1 MMSNNDAVKSV
12 NGGEGMD
19 FFTPNDATMD
29 FFGDGFSFFGSS
41 DEPAQPQQEEAKKQD
56 EPTVEPPI
64 DTQPPEQK
72 TEKEIESK
80 QEDNNEEAASDVSED
95 SGKNDD
101 EGTIDTDT
109 TASEEKPEK
118 KIRRRRGKKAT
129 LKTEDDCNNDAAL
142 DDKNVSVKNT
152 RNAKAPESDEVFTI
166 PVNPHLDIRNIVSSL
181 NLIPD
186 TSFAEAQKDIQAKMN
201 AIKVE
206 RNIDKANI
214 MLMYDLVDELS
225 DILRARYAVV
235 KTIYDNLIN
244 KDVGIIANVRK
255 LNTVGTGTVADK
267 ERNAILCLVNYK
279 TDDMA
284 EPVNL
289 IQLAWAASYEYNFI
303 ESAIDQLETKRR
315 LLRGMEDALV

>member
-1 MMSNNDAVKSV
+1 MTEKNELTEAV
-12 NGGEGMD
+12 NGGEDSMN

-41 DEPAQPQQEEAKKQD
+41 DEPAVVEEKKDEGQENIDLKQETAEVIVNEETETEAATEPEENNTTD
-56 EPTVEPPI
+56 ENTVNTTEKPC
-64 DTQPPEQK
+64 D
-72 TEKEIESK
+72 TEKE
-80 QEDNNEEAASDVSED
+80 AAPVE
-95 SGKNDD
+95 
-101 EGTIDTDT
+101 
-109 TASEEKPEK
+109 EEKPK
-118 KIRRRRGKKAT
+118 RKTRKPRAKKAAA
-129 LKTEDDCNNDAAL
+129 KVSDNNAEE
-142 DDKNVSVKNT
+142 NVENDITVANT
-152 RNAKAPESDEVFTI
+152 RNAEAPDSDDVFTI
-166 PVNPHLDIRNIVSSL
+166 PVDPHLDIRNIVSSL

-186 TSFAEAQKDIQAKMN
+186 TTFIEVQKDIQEKMN

-235 KTIYDNLIN
+235 KTIYDNLVNRDI
-244 KDVGIIANVRK
+244 GIIANVKK
-255 LNTVGTGTVADK
+255 LNSVGAGTVADK
-267 ERNAILCLVNYK
+267 ERNAIRCLINYQ
-279 TDDMA
+279 TEGMQ

-289 IQLAWAASYEYNFI
+289 IQLAWAANYEHNFL